1 MSYNIRYGSAEDESN
16 SWTNRRPATIAMI
29 NDQLP
34 DIFGVQEAES
44 DQLEYVTANCTDYS
58 MVGVGRDDGVSTGEH
73 MSVFWN
79 TKTMKMLDWGTFWLS
94 DTPDKPSGTWGSSIR
109 RSTTWTLV
117 QHRESGK
124 KLYFVNTHLHH
135 KVNEY
140 EAQKKGLELIKER
153 IAQMNTSGYPVV
165 LTGDFNIQPG
175 HAALDV
181 LDGVMLSAREEAQ
194 KTSNLNTYNAF
205 KSTGGEILD
214 YIYYSGFSGCLE
226 FQTVTNTYLD
236 IPYISDHYPVMS
248 RLVF

>member
-1 MSYNIRYGSAEDESN
+1 MSYNIRYGSADDGEN

-29 NDQLP
+29 NDCLP

-58 MVGVGRDDGVSTGEH
+58 MVGVGRDDGVSAGEH

-79 TKTMKMLDWGTFWLS
+79 TKTMKLLDWGTFWLS
-94 DTPDKPSGTWGSSIR
+94 DTPDKPSGTWGSSIK
-109 RSTTWTLV
+109 RSTTWTLM

-135 KVNEY
+135 KVNKY

-165 LTGDFNIQPG
+165 LTGDFNIHPDNT
-175 HAALDV
+175 ALDV

-194 KTSNLNTYNAF
+194 KTDNRITYNAF

-226 FQTVTNTYLD
+226 FQAVTKTYLD
-236 IPYISDHYPVMS
+236 IPYVSDHYPIMS

>member
-1 MSYNIRYGSAEDESN
+1 MSYNVRYGSAEDGDN
-16 SWTNRRPATIAMI
+16 SWVNRRPATIEMI

-34 DIFGVQEAES
+34 DVFGVQEAEA
-44 DQLEYVTANCTDYS
+44 DQLAYMTENCTNYS
-58 MVGVGRDDGVSTGEH
+58 VVGVGRDDGKSGGEH

-79 TKTMKMLDWGTFWLS
+79 TQTMKLLEWGTFWLS
-94 DTPDKPSGTWGSSIR
+94 DTPDTPSGTWGSGTK
-109 RSTTWTLV
+109 RSTTWTLM
-117 QHRESGK
+117 QHKASGRNI
-124 KLYFVNTHLHH
+124 YFVNTHLHH
-135 KVNEY
+135 RINEY
-140 EAQKKGLELIKER
+140 EAQKKGLELIKAR

-181 LDGVMLSAREEAQ
+181 LDGVMLSARENAQ

-205 KSTGGEILD
+205 KTTGGEILD